1 MSKVTIKTPSSLSF
15 ERRLSPS
22 DALMSAGVWGGEE
35 WTPIKVIEKSVRGVI
50 SNRIKNAKS
59 SDPAKLGHNIEAA
72 NLQTIDAA
80 ALGAD
85 SDTLRVTFSLRV
97 LAGVQSPVTC
107 SDIDYKHHI
116 EQVIGDYIE
125 REGMRE
131 LARRY
136 AYNIA
141 SARFLWRNRAG
152 CQHFSVIVRHEGEVF
167 TFDDQLPLGEFTD
180 APGVDRLAEIIA
192 GALSGATAS
201 ILLNVEAYARLGEG
215 QEVYPSQELVL
226 DKNNKKGRILYALD
240 GQAAMHSQK
249 IGNAIRTIDT
259 WHGMVEQLGA
269 ISVEPYGSVTA
280 LGVATRAPGS
290 KLDFYTL
297 LDSWMVK
304 GIAPE
309 LNQQHYVVAQLV
321 RGGVF
326 GEKSE

>member
-1 MSKVTIKTPSSLSF
+1 MSKVTLKTPASLSF
-15 ERRLSPS
+15 ERRLAPS
-22 DALMSAGVWGGEE
+22 DALMTAGTWAGEE
-35 WTPIKVIEKSVRGVI
+35 WQAVVVKEKSVRGVI
-50 SNRIKNAKS
+50 SNRVKNAKN
-59 SDPAKLGHNIEAA
+59 SDPTKQGQKIEAA
-72 NLQTIDAA
+72 NLKTIDAA

-97 LAGVQSPVTC
+97 LPGVQSPATC
-107 SDIDYKHHI
+107 SDIEYKQHI
-116 EQVIGDYIE
+116 ESVIGGYVE

-141 SARFLWRNRAG
+141 SGRFFWRNRAG
-152 CQHFSVIVRHEGEVF
+152 CQRFRVVVRHGDTVIN
-167 TFDDQLPLGEFTD
+167 FDDQLPLGELAD
-180 APGVDRLAEIIA
+180 AAGVDQLAAIIA
-192 GALSGATAS
+192 GALAGTTGSA
-201 ILLNVEAYARLGEG
+201 LLNVEGYVLLGAG

-226 DKNNKKGRILYALD
+226 DKNNKKGRILYHLD

-259 WHGMVEQLGA
+259 WHTMVEQLGA

-290 KLDFYTL
+290 KVDFYTL
-297 LDSWMVK
+297 LDNWMVK
-304 GIAPE
+304 GVVPE
-309 LNQQHYVVAQLV
+309 LDQQHYVVAQLV